1 MDPLT
6 GPNADAGKELPT
18 HSATRVPPAT
28 SQVVPVRDQTLL
40 RQRLGTW
47 MRAGVIV
54 GSLTGVWA
62 APQSS
67 SVAPNSSGSIAID
80 AVPVPLNP
88 ENPAQGAIGD
98 FRYAGGIAL
107 TSRQT
112 DRLHGLS
119 DLVVMDTNRLTAVGD
134 EGVLLEARLI
144 LDGAERL
151 VGITDARLTLL
162 MAEDGRPLPS
172 KEDADA
178 EGLTELPSG
187 DRLVSFERRHRIWR
201 YPADGRPPLPAP
213 APDVP
218 FPSNAGME
226 ALAADPE
233 TGSDAYIVGAE
244 YSGDTWTCRLSSSV
258 CIKGPSVDKPEE
270 FGLVAITRLPGM
282 RTAYLLRAFDQV
294 RGSRVTL
301 KILRSTTVLAQ
312 MDMARPMTID
322 NFEGLAAVP
331 QRDGRV
337 RFYLLS
343 DDNVS
348 ATQRTLLLAFD
359 WTPR

>member
-1 MDPLT
+1 
-6 GPNADAGKELPT
+6 
-18 HSATRVPPAT
+18 VI
-28 SQVVPVRDQTLL
+28 PVCDQTRR
-40 RQRLGTW
+40 RQRWGTW
-47 MRAGVIV
+47 IWAGAIV

-67 SVAPNSSGSIAID
+67 SEPPVSNGSIAID

-88 ENPAQGAIGD
+88 QNPAQDAIGD
-98 FRYAGGIAL
+98 FRYAGGLAL

-119 DLVVMDTNRLTAVGD
+119 DLVVMDAVRLVAVGD

-144 LDGAERL
+144 LDGSERL

-162 MAEDGRPLPS
+162 MGEDGRPLPT
-172 KEDADA
+172 KQDADA
-178 EGLTELPSG
+178 EGVTELPSG
-187 DRLVSFERRHRIWR
+187 DRLVSFERRHSVWR
-201 YPADGRPPLPAP
+201 YPADGRPPLSAP

-218 FPSNAGME
+218 FPANAGIE

-233 TGSDAYIVGAE
+233 TGADAYIVGAE
-244 YSGDTWTCRLSSSV
+244 HSGDTWTCRLSSPV

-270 FGLVAITRLPGM
+270 FGLVAIARLPGL

-294 RGSRVTL
+294 QGSRITL